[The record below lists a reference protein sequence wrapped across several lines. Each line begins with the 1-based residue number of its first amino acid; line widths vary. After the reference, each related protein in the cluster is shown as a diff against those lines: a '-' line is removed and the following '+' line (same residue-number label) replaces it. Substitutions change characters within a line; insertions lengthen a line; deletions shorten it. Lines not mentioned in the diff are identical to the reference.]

1 MSNKAQFTQLLQTM
15 HGNSDQASAPD
26 LDALLAQIYDE
37 LRSIA
42 GSYLRQERSDHTLQP
57 TALVHEAYSRLVDQ
71 TQVPWSDAAHFR
83 AITARVMRQV
93 LIDHARKHNAIKRGG
108 DRVKVTLSDTDGA
121 AQLNVLDLLELD
133 EAMEKLRELDERKA
147 QVVELLFFGGMTH
160 KEAARIV
167 EVSQKTIE
175 ADWYMA
181 RAWLGKQLRAEGA

>member
-1 MSNKAQFTQLLQTM
+1 MTNQDAFTRSMLDLHESDAQPGSLSLE
-15 HGNSDQASAPD
+15 DI
-26 LDALLAQIYDE
+26 LAQIYDE

-71 TQVPWSDAAHFR
+71 TQVPWSDATHFR
-83 AITARVMRQV
+83 AITAKVMRQV

-133 EAMEKLRELDERKA
+133 EAMAKLRELDERKA
-147 QVVELLFFGGMTH
+147 QVVELLFFGGLTH
-160 KEAARIV
+160 KEASRV
-167 EVSQKTIE
+167 VGVSQKTIE